1 MSYKL
6 LYLDTETT
14 GNESKDYLCQVA
26 YSIDGN
32 RKNALFKPP
41 VPISIES
48 MAVHHITPKMV
59 AEKPIFKFSFEHDEI
74 KKYLKDENV
83 ILVAHN
89 APFDIGML
97 EKEDLKVHQF
107 ICTLRIARHLD
118 PDEKIESYR
127 LQYLRYLLD
136 LNVEAVAH
144 DALGDVL
151 VLEKLFDRL
160 WKKMTEHT
168 NGDKELALV
177 EMMDISSK
185 PMLIKTFRFGK
196 HNGKKVEDVIKIDR
210 GYLEWL
216 LAQKLDGDGNDE
228 DWIYT
233 LKHYLGK

>member
-14 GNESKDYLCQVA
+14 GNESKDHLCQVA
-26 YSIDGN
+26 YSIDGD

-59 AEKPIFKFSFEHDEI
+59 EDKPIFKFSFEHDEI
-74 KKYLKDENV
+74 KKYLHDENI

-136 LNVEAVAH
+136 LDVEAIAH

-177 EMMDISSK
+177 EMMDISTK
-185 PMLIKTFRFGK
+185 PMLLKTFRFGK
-196 HNGKKVEDVIKIDR
+196 HNGKKVEDVVKIDR

-233 LKHYLGK
+233 LKHFLGK